1 MIRASFESFKTM
13 EIFRTT
19 LNKFLNLRIKA
30 IRIYLFLIEFLKAWF
45 EHPLNPL
52 RRWKFFEQLWT
63 NLRVKAV
70 RIYLFLIEQI
80 PKSLIRGPRLL
91 LSISAFSLTDRL
103 DRSEEKFSVSGI
115 TEKEFLR
122 YRGRASLRAC
132 TSNTSPPPF
141 LSLPCFYIN

>member
-1 MIRASFESFKTM
+1 MIRIYLFLIEQIPKSLIRASFKTM

-19 LNKFLNLRIKA
+19 LNKFLNLR
-30 IRIYLFLIEFLKAWF
+30 
-45 EHPLNPL
+45 
-52 RRWKFFEQLWT
+52 
-63 NLRVKAV
+63 VKAV
-70 RIYLFLIEQI
+70 RIYLSLIEQI